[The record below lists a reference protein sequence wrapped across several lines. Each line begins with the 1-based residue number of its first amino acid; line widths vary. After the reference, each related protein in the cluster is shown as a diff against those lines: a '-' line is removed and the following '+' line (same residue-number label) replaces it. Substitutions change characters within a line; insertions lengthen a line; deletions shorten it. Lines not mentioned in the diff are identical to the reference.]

1 MNLIELHTLK
11 AEKCRRD
18 FSYFCKEMW
27 ESADT
32 STPIWNWHMDYFCQV
47 AQNNCMRV
55 IRGEIKKNDLII
67 NCPPSTSKS
76 MIFSV
81 LLPAWLLAVKPSIR
95 IITASYSNTIAL
107 ELSTKCRNLMQSD
120 KFKLYFPLIQLKDD
134 ENSKGNYK
142 TVQGGGRFTTSTG
155 SNILGMHS
163 DIIICDDIQ
172 NLDTIYSDT
181 QRNSVNNW
189 VTGTLSTRKTDK
201 LKTLTIYVQQRLHQL
216 DMTAYLLSKG
226 GNFEHIILP
235 AVLTPT
241 LQPEV
246 LKTRYIDGY
255 LDPIRL
261 SQEALEDVK
270 VNLGSKNYNAQF
282 LQNPLDSSESI
293 IKEEWLQIVSAEYM
307 ESLKFTDN
315 EYFYFLDSAYG
326 GERADN
332 NVVMEVAVR
341 GGNLY
346 ITNLMVSKDEFPALI
361 FNIIKFATKGRKL
374 FVEGKAS
381 GKSIIQQLKAQTDF
395 TILELQPKD
404 NKITRLNAIAPSV
417 ESKRVYI
424 KKDSWN
430 ERLINEVTNNYP
442 ANDDIRD
449 CFTYAVQEL
458 LIKNKNY
465 GKYEIQ

>member
-1 MNLIELHTLK
+1 
-11 AEKCRRD
+11 
-18 FSYFCKEMW
+18 
-27 ESADT
+27 
-32 STPIWNWHMDYFCQV
+32 
-47 AQNNCMRV
+47 
-55 IRGEIKKNDLII
+55 
-67 NCPPSTSKS
+67 
-76 MIFSV
+76 
-81 LLPAWLLAVKPSIR
+81 
-95 IITASYSNTIAL
+95 
-107 ELSTKCRNLMQSD
+107 
-120 KFKLYFPLIQLKDD
+120 
-134 ENSKGNYK
+134 
-142 TVQGGGRFTTSTG
+142 
-155 SNILGMHS
+155 
-163 DIIICDDIQ
+163 
-172 NLDTIYSDT
+172 
-181 QRNSVNNW
+181 
-189 VTGTLSTRKTDK
+189 
-201 LKTLTIYVQQRLHQL
+201 
-216 DMTAYLLSKG
+216 MTAYLLSKG

-341 GGNLY
+341 DGNLY

-361 FNIIKFATKGRKL
+361 FNIIKFATRGRKL